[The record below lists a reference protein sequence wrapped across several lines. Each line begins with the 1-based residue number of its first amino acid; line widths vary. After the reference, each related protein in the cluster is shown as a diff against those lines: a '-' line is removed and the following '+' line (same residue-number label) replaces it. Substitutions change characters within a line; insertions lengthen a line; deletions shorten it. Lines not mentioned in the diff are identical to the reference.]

1 MNSLFA
7 PASIAVFGAS
17 DHPGSWG
24 RHLSEGALRSGVDV
38 QLISLRPGGLH
49 GIGFIPVPERPVE
62 LAVIAVPAA
71 KFAAAVDIALAAGA
85 RSVVGVTAGLSPA
98 ESARIASVVRAAGA
112 TLLGPNCL
120 GVFDAVSNLNLLWG
134 ELPPGDVTLLSQS
147 GNLAL
152 ELGAIAGRTGLGFRR
167 FASVGDCAD
176 LGVADLLPHHGDA
189 RAVALYLEDMRGGR
203 ALIEQA
209 ASLVDSGIPVA
220 LLAAGRST
228 AGAAAAATHTGALTG
243 DHAVL
248 AAACR
253 DAGIRLTRT
262 PVELVEACRAPV
274 RRGRV
279 RRLGVV
285 CDGGGHGV
293 VAADLASAA
302 GIGVAPPVD
311 LAGAGERDMHAY
323 AVAVADLA
331 ARDDLDAVL
340 LTGYFGGYSADE
352 PELAGTEAQVADALA
367 TCRVPLYVQ
376 SYAGFPASGPSPT
389 VRRLAAAGV
398 PVWPAIEHAV
408 AALAHDDTVR
418 LRPAPAVVDSGPVAA
433 GDPYW
438 TGRDLLPDVSFARA
452 EEVHDVAGALAA
464 AERIGYPV
472 VLKALGRAHKSDD
485 GGVALG
491 LPDAAALAA
500 AFAQMPV
507 GGAGAYAV
515 EEMHDLGAGVEIFVG
530 ARRDPAFGP
539 VVAVGAGGLLAE
551 VLSDVAL
558 ALAPLDTAAARSLI
572 EDLRISRL
580 LAGFRGGPALAV
592 DALAEAVAAVSRAI
606 CARPAITIVE
616 LNPLLVTARRATALD
631 CHWENAS

>member
-1 MNSLFA
+1 MSLFA

-17 DHPGSWG
+17 GRPGSWG
-24 RHLSEGALRSGVDV
+24 RQLADGALRSGVDV
-38 QLISLRPGGLH
+38 QLVNHRPGA
-49 GIGFIPVPERPVE
+49 GFLLAPERPVE

-71 KFAAAVDIALAAGA
+71 GFAAAVDTALAAGA
-85 RSVVGVTAGLSPA
+85 TSVVGVTAGLSPA

-112 TLLGPNCL
+112 RLLGPNCL
-120 GVFDAVSNLNLLWG
+120 GVFDAVSGLSLVWG

-152 ELGAIAGRTGLGFRR
+152 ELGAIARRSGLGFRR
-167 FASVGDCAD
+167 FASLGDCAD
-176 LGVADLLPHHGDA
+176 LGVADLLPQHGGA
-189 RAVALYLEDMRGGR
+189 RAIALYLEDMRGAR

-209 ASLVDSGIPVA
+209 ASVVDEGVPVA
-220 LLAAGRST
+220 LLAAGRSA
-228 AGAAAAATHTGALTG
+228 AGAVAAATHTGALTG

-262 PVELVEACRAPV
+262 PTELIEACRAPI

-302 GIGVAPPVD
+302 GIDVMPPVD
-311 LAGAGERDMHAY
+311 LAGAGERDKRAY
-323 AVAVADLA
+323 ADSVEALA
-331 ARDDLDAVL
+331 ARDDVDAVL

-352 PELAGTEAQVADALA
+352 PELADTEAQVADALA
-367 TCRVPLYVQ
+367 TCRLPLYVQ
-376 SYAGFPASGPSPT
+376 SYAGFPATNPSPT
-389 VRRLAAAGV
+389 VRRLTAAGV

-418 LRPAPAVVDSGPVAA
+418 LRPNGSAEPQRTAPQVIALD

-438 TGRDLLPDVSFARA
+438 TGRVLLPEVVFARA
-452 EEVHDVAGALAA
+452 EEVRDVASALAA

-472 VLKALGRAHKSDD
+472 ALKALGRAHKSDD
-485 GGVALG
+485 GGVVLG
-491 LPDAAALAA
+491 LTDPAALAA
-500 AFAQMPV
+500 AFGAMPQSP
-507 GGAGAYAV
+507 AYAV
-515 EEMHDLGAGVEIFVG
+515 EELHDLGEGVEIFVG

-539 VVAVGAGGLLAE
+539 VVSVGAGGLLAE
-551 VLSDVAL
+551 VLADVAL
-558 ALAPLDTAAARSLI
+558 
-572 EDLRISRL
+572 
-580 LAGFRGGPALAV
+580 
-592 DALAEAVAAVSRAI
+592 
-606 CARPAITIVE
+606 
-616 LNPLLVTARRATALD
+616 
-631 CHWENAS
+631 